1 MVPCQEGSFLQAGTG
16 RTGKLNTDRCDSFSW
31 EVLYTRGAE
40 KREINMSLTR
50 RDLLVRSAAV
60 VAATQVAGVS
70 RLLGAYAKSKPGVQ
84 MYMVAADFKKD
95 PAGTLAKLHSIGYG
109 YVEAFAM
116 GIPDMAAFKKM
127 VSDAGLGCPSGH
139 FGFGFL
145 PTEKVL
151 DDAGVLGVKY
161 VVSSVLPPEPPE
173 KVDEIAI
180 MQMMNHLTTDGFKR
194 MAAQAN
200 GIGESAKKR
209 GMEFA
214 YHNHNVEFRKL
225 EGGTTGYEIL
235 LKETDPALVKLEVD
249 AGWMAAG
256 GADPAALIAANA
268 ERVKLMHFKDFS
280 TVTPAINELGPAAG
294 GHIVDLG
301 AGVAPLKA
309 AYEAARKAGVE
320 YFIVDHDPPFH
331 GKTALEAAKVD
342 YSYVAGLMSA

>member
-1 MVPCQEGSFLQAGTG
+1 LKV
-16 RTGKLNTDRCDSFSW
+16 
-31 EVLYTRGAE
+31 
-40 KREINMSLTR
+40 
-50 RDLLVRSAAV
+50 
-60 VAATQVAGVS
+60 
-70 RLLGAYAKSKPGVQ
+70 
-84 MYMVAADFKKD
+84 
-95 PAGTLAKLHSIGYG
+95 IGYG
-109 YVEAFAM
+109 YVEAFA
-116 GIPDMAAFKKM
+116 GAIANMAKFKKM

-139 FGFGFL
+139 FEFGFE

-151 DDAGVLGVKY
+151 DDASALGVKY
-161 VVSSVLPPEPPE
+161 AVSSVLPPEPPKKGNMGAKLQ
-173 KVDEIAI
+173 KV
-180 MQMMNHLTTDGFKR
+180 NHLTVDDFKR

-200 GIGESAKKR
+200 AIGDSAKKR
-209 GMEFA
+209 GLVFA

-225 EGGTTGYEIL
+225 EGGETGYDIL

-280 TVTPAINELGPAAG
+280 TVTPPINELGPQAG

-301 AGVAPLKA
+301 MGVAPLKA

-342 YSYVAGLMSA
+342 YAYVAGLMRA